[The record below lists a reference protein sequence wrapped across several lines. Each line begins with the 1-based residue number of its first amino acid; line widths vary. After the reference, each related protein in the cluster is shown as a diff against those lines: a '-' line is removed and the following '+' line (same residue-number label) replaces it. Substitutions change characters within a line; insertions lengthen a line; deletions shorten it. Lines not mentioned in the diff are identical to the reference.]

1 MIVDSFSV
9 TGYFI
14 AVKYRFFN
22 NKTATAARQLGDS
35 GAARPTGYARGSVV
49 KTMNERRD
57 SQRVPVVIDAVLNY
71 QAQVMICTV
80 RDISLNGAFIE
91 GMPQGLPYFN
101 APVELG
107 ITLTAGGETK
117 QHRIPAKIR
126 RIADNGAGVSF
137 GDVGMDAYF
146 SLVNLV
152 YNA

>member
-1 MIVDSFSV
+1 MSKD
-9 TGYFI
+9 TLAMQGEC
-14 AVKYRFFN
+14 N
-22 NKTATAARQLGDS
+22 Q
-35 GAARPTGYARGSVV
+35 
-49 KTMNERRD
+49 TMNERRD

-107 ITLTAGGETK
+107 LTLTAGGETK

>member
-1 MIVDSFSV
+1 MIVDSLGV

-14 AVKYRFFN
+14 DVKYRLFN
-22 NKTATAARQLGDS
+22 NKTTMATRQWGS
-35 GAARPTGYARGSVV
+35 GAEKANRLCNGECSQ
-49 KTMNERRD
+49 TMNERRD

-71 QAQVMICTV
+71 QAQVMVCTV

>member
-1 MIVDSFSV
+1 MIVDSLGI

-14 AVKYRFFN
+14 VVICRFFN
-22 NKTATAARQLGDS
+22 NKTATAACQLEDS
-35 GAARPTGYARGSVV
+35 GVERPAAMQGECNQ
-49 KTMNERRD
+49 TMNERRD

-107 ITLTAGGETK
+107 LTLTAGGETK

>member
-1 MIVDSFSV
+1 MKGLS
-9 TGYFI
+9 
-14 AVKYRFFN
+14 
-22 NKTATAARQLGDS
+22 ARHEEEI
-35 GAARPTGYARGSVV
+35 GALR
-49 KTMNERRD
+49 ERRD
-57 SQRVPVVIDAVLNY
+57 SQRVPVTLDAVLNY

-91 GMPQGLPYFN
+91 ALPSELPYFN

-107 ITLTAGGETK
+107 LTLTSGGETK

-126 RIADNGAGVSF
+126 RLADSGAGLTF
-137 GDVGMDAYF
+137 GDVEMDAYF

>member
-1 MIVDSFSV
+1 MAKGLPAMQGENMS
-9 TGYFI
+9 
-14 AVKYRFFN
+14 
-22 NKTATAARQLGDS
+22 AT
-35 GAARPTGYARGSVV
+35 
-49 KTMNERRD
+49 NERRD
-57 SQRVPVVIDAVLNY
+57 SQRVPVVLDAVLNY
-71 QAQVMICTV
+71 QAQVMICSV

-91 GMPQGLPYFN
+91 GTPDGLPYFN

-107 ITLTAGGETK
+107 ITLTSGGETK

-126 RIADNGAGVSF
+126 RITNSGVGLTF

>member
-1 MIVDSFSV
+1 
-9 TGYFI
+9 
-14 AVKYRFFN
+14 
-22 NKTATAARQLGDS
+22 
-35 GAARPTGYARGSVV
+35 
-49 KTMNERRD
+49 MNERRD

-107 ITLTAGGETK
+107 LTLSAGGETK

-126 RIADNGAGVSF
+126 RITDNGAGVSF

>member
-1 MIVDSFSV
+1 
-9 TGYFI
+9 
-14 AVKYRFFN
+14 
-22 NKTATAARQLGDS
+22 
-35 GAARPTGYARGSVV
+35 
-49 KTMNERRD
+49 MNERRD

-107 ITLTAGGETK
+107 LTLTAGGETK

-126 RIADNGAGVSF
+126 RIAENGAGVSF

>member
-1 MIVDSFSV
+1 
-9 TGYFI
+9 
-14 AVKYRFFN
+14 
-22 NKTATAARQLGDS
+22 
-35 GAARPTGYARGSVV
+35 
-49 KTMNERRD
+49 MNERRD
-57 SQRVPVVIDAVLNY
+57 SQRVPVTIDAVLNY

-91 GMPQGLPYFN
+91 SVPGGLPYYN

-107 ITLTAGGETK
+107 ITLTSDGETK

-126 RIADNGAGVSF
+126 RITDKGVGLTF